1 MTRFAGK
8 TALVTG
14 GARGLGAATARRIAE
29 EGGHAVIADLAGA
42 GGDALAAQIGG
53 TAVTLDVTD
62 EAAWAAAVASVL
74 QRRGRID
81 VLVNAAGI
89 VGDVVEG
96 TLEATT
102 LAEWRRVISVNLD
115 GTFLGCRAVIGPMKS
130 AGGGAIVNVAS
141 LGSYYPTVQS
151 VAYGASKGAVMQLTK
166 SVALEGSQGAAKVRC
181 NSVHPGMIA
190 TAMLDSI
197 IEQMASRGGDAR
209 AIAEAGAS
217 NIPLGGAGKPEDVA
231 ALIAFLASDEAS
243 YITGSEYVIDG
254 GWKLRR

>member
-42 GGDALAAQIGG
+42 GDALVAQIGG
-53 TAVTLDVTD
+53 TIVTLDVTD

-102 LAEWRRVISVNLD
+102 LAEWRRMISVNLD

-151 VAYGASKGAVMQLTK
+151 VAYGASKGL
-166 SVALEGSQGAAKVRC
+166 
-181 NSVHPGMIA
+181 
-190 TAMLDSI
+190 
-197 IEQMASRGGDAR
+197 
-209 AIAEAGAS
+209 
-217 NIPLGGAGKPEDVA
+217 
-231 ALIAFLASDEAS
+231 
-243 YITGSEYVIDG
+243 
-254 GWKLRR
+254 

>member
-166 SVALEGSQGAAKVRC
+166 SVALEGSQGGAKVRC

-209 AIAEAGAS
+209 AIAEAGVS